1 MGSKV
6 RLLTHV
12 VMKESAA
19 FIAGHHNKCL
29 TKESTLLVLKRPKL
43 PEGFQEKVFK
53 YKLREEDCEVCV
65 QLMKFLSLVGGEVI
79 RSQHHRPSVS
89 NWSEVYVLVGSMQ
102 LTFST

>member
-19 FIAGHHNKCL
+19 FIAGRHNKCL

-43 PEGFQEKVFK
+43 PEGFQGKI
-53 YKLREEDCEVCV
+53 YKDKMREGGFRVCD
-65 QLMKFLSLVGGEVI
+65 QLMDILLIS
-79 RSQHHRPSVS
+79 
-89 NWSEVYVLVGSMQ
+89 
-102 LTFST
+102 